1 MELRHLRYFVAVA
14 EQLSMSRA
22 AERLHTAEPSLGRQI
37 RQLEQFIGAP
47 LLIRRKHEWELTE
60 AGKIML
66 AEARRALEGL
76 DSMVQMVQQA
86 GHQEAGRIVAGFSPG
101 ASSAVLSRLLPLLKA
116 RHPGINLVLR
126 SLFSAEQ
133 VAALKSRTISVAFLR
148 GPVSGREIASEVIRR
163 DRIMALIP
171 SDHPLAR
178 LKRVP
183 LAKLAQLPLI
193 LSRVFKDD
201 VTSIATRGAVTFRTA
216 LETDSILPT
225 LSAVGAGLGFS
236 LLPDHYEQILP
247 ESVTARPLTLSPAPT
262 VDLVVAYRTSDN
274 LPVLSAFLS
283 VVRDC
288 FRKNSH

>member
-37 RQLEQFIGAP
+37 RQLEQFVGAP
-47 LLIRRKHEWELTE
+47 LLTRRKHKWELTE
-60 AGKIML
+60 AGEIML

-76 DSMVQMVQQA
+76 DSMVQIVRQV
-86 GHQEAGRIVAGFSPG
+86 GNQEAGQIVAGFSPG
-101 ASSAVLSRLLPLLKA
+101 ASSAVLSRLLPLLKE
-116 RHPGINLVLR
+116 RHPEIKLILR
-126 SLFSAEQ
+126 SLYSMEQ
-133 VAALKSRTISVAFLR
+133 MAALKSRTISVAFLR

-171 SDHPLAR
+171 SGHPLAK

-183 LAKLAQLPLI
+183 LRKLAQLPLI

-201 VTSIATRGAVTFRTA
+201 ISAIAARGAVSFRTA

-247 ESVTARPLTLSPAPT
+247 ASVTARPLALSPAPT
-262 VDLVVAYRTSDN
+262 VDLVVAYRTGDN
-274 LPVLSAFLS
+274 LPVLSALLAA
-283 VVRDC
+283 VREC
-288 FRKNSH
+288 FGKG